1 VCGGGAESEVGE
13 KEGVVEIDS
22 EGGEKG
28 VWDVKRGG
36 GEEEFE
42 GGGGRGDKGDGVGF
56 VKTVI
61 TVFGVY
67 SKAWVGPR
75 RKGRVGGK

>member
-1 VCGGGAESEVGE
+1 VRGGGAECEVR
-13 KEGVVEIDS
+13 KKKGVVLIDG
-22 EGGEKG
+22 EGSKER
-28 VWDVKRGG
+28 VWEVKRGG

-56 VKTVI
+56 VKAVI

-67 SKAWVGPR
+67 SKTRVGP
-75 RKGRVGGK
+75 